1 MEKNNYTNSE
11 MLRYC
16 TARAGLN
23 PTELARRIGI
33 TYGALKKKT
42 QGISEF
48 KAGEMIAIQNELG
61 LSNDE
66 AISIFFKGV
75 PTKQA

>member
-48 KAGEMIAIQNELG
+48 KASEMIAIQSELG
-61 LSNDE
+61 LSDSE
-66 AISIFFKGV
+66 LLSIFIKGV

>member
-1 MEKNNYTNSE
+1 MDKNTYTNSE
-11 MLRYC
+11 LLRYC
-16 TARAGLN
+16 TARAGLS

-48 KAGEMIAIQNELG
+48 KAGEMIAIQHELG

-66 AISIFFKGV
+66 AISIFLKGV